1 MCKLFKYCFSH
12 FLYAAM
18 TQLDEANKGVSTW
31 SSIRYL
37 GYLSSLSSLVAICL
51 GIYVQWEKTA
61 DTIILVIFILGL
73 FVLGIACI
81 LHYYFGMES
90 VSLFLL
96 HLWFGFLLGLL
107 CFISVPSKELD
118 IKEQVANCMLIASMV
133 IRILWALVERMCGYT
148 RHQPAF
154 LTSRE
159 ALELT
164 GFAVASTTLVGHKS
178 ISLVVL
184 TLALAAVIVDL
195 RMKSFLAFLNLIC
208 FSGIAAFFFQETLG
222 MFTNPF
228 ALSCF
233 FSRLVC
239 DPFLDIYFSGLSV
252 TERWSPLLS
261 RRGLWRRLTLLPLIV
276 VEVTFLVVAALKM
289 RDLDRW
295 YLLIPGL
302 SASTIFWIIC
312 HLVFLVTLWGFHSK
326 LSDCQRM
333 CMAHTSE
340 AGELDRVMASKG
352 MRHFCLISKRLV
364 LFSLMSTII
373 IGALGWQQS
382 NSLFIALF
390 LLVLP
395 LESLAHGL
403 FQELGNSLGGTCVGY
418 AVVIPTNYCS
428 PDGQPTLLPPA
439 HVQELNLRSTGM
451 LNNVQRFFSH
461 HMIET
466 YGCDYS
472 TSGLSLEALQAKLR
486 IFMEAHTTDGPRHD
500 TYVLYYSGH
509 THRSGEWALAG
520 GDVLRLDEIVQFWRE
535 KNAGSCSRL
544 IIILDTDNSLPWVK
558 EVQKIEGLYV
568 AVQGAV
574 LSTDLRDLEVQDT
587 PQLGDFTC
595 QWVDFNCN
603 PDSIVRWSDRGRSVR
618 AAYGIS
624 RLWSDYKLH
633 LPTESD
639 VTRHWR
645 LYFPRLTYPV
655 VQLAHW
661 CGGLNLFWV
670 CGYCVRLLRRIKLTW
685 FPPAVLDTGQGFKL
699 VKS

>member
-1 MCKLFKYCFSH
+1 
-12 FLYAAM
+12 M
-18 TQLDEANKGVSTW
+18 TRLDEVNEGVNMW

-37 GYLSSLSSLVAICL
+37 GYLSSLNSLVAIYL
-51 GIYVQWEKTA
+51 AFYVQWEKSDA
-61 DTIILVIFILGL
+61 TIILVILILGL
-73 FVLGIACI
+73 FVLGIASI

-107 CFISVPSKELD
+107 CFINVPSKELNV
-118 IKEQVANCMLIASMV
+118 KEQVANYMLIASIV
-133 IRILWALVERMCGYT
+133 IRFLWALVGRMCGYT

-164 GFAVASTTLVGHKS
+164 GFIVARTTLVGDKS
-178 ISLVVL
+178 LSLVVL
-184 TLALAAVIVDL
+184 TLALGALIVDL
-195 RMKSFLAFLNLIC
+195 RMKSFLAVGNLVF
-208 FSGIAAFFFQETLG
+208 FSFVAAFFFQESLG
-222 MFTNPF
+222 VSTNPF

-239 DPFLDIYFSGLSV
+239 EPFLDIYFSGLSV
-252 TERWSPLLS
+252 TERWSPLLL
-261 RRGLWRRLTLLPLIV
+261 RRGLWRRLTLLPLV
-276 VEVTFLVVAALKM
+276 VIEVMFLVMASLKIT
-289 RDLDRW
+289 DLNQW

-302 SASTIFWIIC
+302 SGSAIFWIIC

-333 CMAHTSE
+333 CMMHTSE
-340 AGELDRVMASKG
+340 VGELDRIMASKG

-373 IGALGWQQS
+373 LGALGWQSS
-382 NSLFIALF
+382 NSLFITLF

-395 LESLAHGL
+395 IESLAHGL
-403 FQELGNSLGGTCVGY
+403 FHELGNSLGGTCVGY

-472 TSGLSLEALQAKLR
+472 TSGLSLEALRAKLR
-486 IFMEAHTTDGPRHD
+486 VFMEAHTADGPRHD

-520 GDVLRLDEIVQFWRE
+520 GDVLRLDEIVQLWRE
-535 KNAGSCSRL
+535 KNAGFCSRL

-558 EVQKIEGLYV
+558 EVQKIEGLHV

-574 LSTDLRDLEVQDT
+574 LSSPTDPEVQDV

-603 PDSIVRWSDRGRSVR
+603 PDSIVRWSERGRPVQ

-624 RLWSDYKLH
+624 RLWSDYTLH

-685 FPPAVLDTGQGFKL
+685 FPPAVLDMGQGFKL
-699 VKS
+699 VRS

>member
-1 MCKLFKYCFSH
+1 MLKYCLSH

-18 TQLDEANKGVSTW
+18 TQLNEANKGVSTW

-118 IKEQVANCMLIASMV
+118 IKEQVANCMLIGSMV

-164 GFAVASTTLVGHKS
+164 GFAVASTTLVGNKS

-195 RMKSFLAFLNLIC
+195 RMKSFLAFLNLTC
-208 FSGIAAFFFQETLG
+208 FSGIAAFFFEETLG

-239 DPFLDIYFSGLSV
+239 DPFLDVYFSGLSV

-261 RRGLWRRLTLLPLIV
+261 RRGLWRHLTLLPLVV
-276 VEVTFLVVAALKM
+276 VEVTFLVMAALKM

-302 SASTIFWIIC
+302 SAFIIFWIIC

-373 IGALGWQQS
+373 LGALGWQPS

-403 FQELGNSLGGTCVGY
+403 FHELGNSLGGTCVGY

-428 PDGQPTLLPPA
+428 PDGQPTLLPPV

-472 TSGLSLEALQAKLR
+472 TSGLSLETLQAKLR
-486 IFMEAHTTDGPRHD
+486 IFMEAHTADGPRHD

-520 GDVLRLDEIVQFWRE
+520 GDVLRLDEIVQLWRE

-574 LSTDLRDLEVQDT
+574 LSSPTDLEIQDT

-603 PDSIVRWSDRGRSVR
+603 PESIVRWSNRGRSIR

-633 LPTESD
+633 LPTDSD

-670 CGYCVRLLRRIKLTW
+670 CAYCVRLLRRIKLTW

>member
-1 MCKLFKYCFSH
+1 MCRLLKYCLSH
-12 FLYAAM
+12 LLYAAM
-18 TQLDEANKGVSTW
+18 TRLDEVNKGVNTW
-31 SSIRYL
+31 TSIRYL
-37 GYLSSLSSLVAICL
+37 GYLSGLNSLVAVCL
-51 GIYVQWEKTA
+51 GLYVQWEKTD

-73 FVLGIACI
+73 FVLGIASI
-81 LHYYFGMES
+81 LHYYFSMER

-107 CFISVPSKELD
+107 CFLNVPSKEED
-118 IKEQVANCMLIASMV
+118 VKEQVANYMLVASMV
-133 IRILWALVERMCGYT
+133 IRILWALVERMCGCT

-154 LTSRE
+154 LNSRE

-178 ISLVVL
+178 VSLSVL
-184 TLALAAVIVDL
+184 TLSLAAVIVNL
-195 RMKSFLAFLNLIC
+195 RMKSNLALQNLTF
-208 FSGIAAFFFQETLG
+208 FSGVTIFFFQKSLG
-222 MFTNPF
+222 VSTNPF

-239 DPFLDIYFSGLSV
+239 DPFMDVYFSGLSV
-252 TERWSPLLS
+252 TERWSPLLV
-261 RRGLWRRLTLLPLIV
+261 RKGFCRRLSLLPLV
-276 VEVTFLVVAALKM
+276 VMKVAFLIMAALKM

-302 SASTIFWIIC
+302 SVLIIFWIIC
-312 HLVFLVTLWGFHSK
+312 HLVFLVTLWDFHSK
-326 LSDCQRM
+326 LSDCQRL
-333 CMAHTSE
+333 CMGHISE

-364 LFSLMSTII
+364 DFSLGSTVIL
-373 IGALGWQQS
+373 GALAWQPS

-390 LLVLP
+390 LLVLS

-403 FQELGNSLGGTCVGY
+403 FHELGNSLGGTCMGY
-418 AVVIPTNYCS
+418 AVIIPTNYCS
-428 PDGQPTLLPPA
+428 PDDQPTLLPPA
-439 HVQELNLRSTGM
+439 HVQELHLRSTGI

-486 IFMEAHTTDGPRHD
+486 KFMDAHTADGPRHD
-500 TYVLYYSGH
+500 TYVLFYSGH
-509 THRSGEWALAG
+509 THRSGEWALSG
-520 GDVLRLDEIVQFWRE
+520 GDILRLDEIMQLWRE
-535 KNAGSCSRL
+535 KNAGFCSRL

-558 EVQKIEGLYV
+558 EVQNIEGLYI

-574 LSTDLRDLEVQDT
+574 LSSPTDLELQDA
-587 PQLGDFTC
+587 PQLGDFTS

-603 PDSIVRWSDRGRSVR
+603 PESAVRWSERGRTVR

-624 RLWSDYKLH
+624 RHWSDYKLH
-633 LPTESD
+633 LPSESD

-645 LYFPRLTYPV
+645 MYFPRLTYPM

-661 CGGLNLFWV
+661 CGGQNHFNL
-670 CGYCVRLLRRIKLTW
+670 CSYCVRLLWRIKLKW
-685 FPPAVLDTGQGFKL
+685 FPPSVLDTGQGFKL

>member
-1 MCKLFKYCFSH
+1 MCRLLKYSLSH
-12 FLYAAM
+12 LLYAAM
-18 TQLDEANKGVSTW
+18 TRLDEANKGVNMW
-31 SSIRYL
+31 SIRYL
-37 GYLSSLSSLVAICL
+37 GYLSSLSSLVAICW
-51 GIYVQWEKTA
+51 GFYVQWVKT
-61 DTIILVIFILGL
+61 DNTIILVIFILGL
-73 FVLGIACI
+73 FVLGIASI
-81 LHYYFGMES
+81 LHYYFGMER

-96 HLWFGFLLGLL
+96 HVWFGFLLGLL
-107 CFISVPSKELD
+107 CFLNIPSKEED
-118 IKEQVANCMLIASMV
+118 VKEQVANYMLVASVV
-133 IRILWALVERMCGYT
+133 IRILWALVERMCGCT
-148 RHQPAF
+148 QHQPAF
-154 LTSRE
+154 LKSRE

-164 GFAVASTTLVGHKS
+164 GFAMASTTLVGHKS
-178 ISLVVL
+178 ISLIAL
-184 TLALAAVIVDL
+184 TLSLAALIVDL
-195 RMKSFLAFLNLIC
+195 RMKSYLALPNLTC
-208 FSGIAAFFFQETLG
+208 FSVVAAFFFQESLG
-222 MFTNPF
+222 VSTNPF

-233 FSRLVC
+233 LSRLVC
-239 DPFLDIYFSGLSV
+239 DPFLDVYFSGLSV
-252 TERWSPLLS
+252 TERWSPLLV
-261 RRGLWRRLTLLPLIV
+261 RRGFWRHLSLLPLVV
-276 VEVTFLVVAALKM
+276 VEVAFLIMAALKM

-302 SASTIFWIIC
+302 SVFTIIWIIC

-326 LSDCQRM
+326 LSDCQRL
-333 CMAHTSE
+333 CMADMSE

-364 LFSLMSTII
+364 LFSLVSTII
-373 IGALGWQQS
+373 LGALAWQPF

-403 FQELGNSLGGTCVGY
+403 FHELGNSLGGTCVGY

-486 IFMEAHTTDGPRHD
+486 NFMEVHTTDGPRHD
-500 TYVLYYSGH
+500 TYMLFYSGH
-509 THRSGEWALAG
+509 THRSGEWALSG
-520 GDVLRLDEIVQFWRE
+520 GDILRLDKIVQLWRE
-535 KNAGSCSRL
+535 KNAGFCSRL
-544 IIILDTDNSLPWVK
+544 IIILDTENSLPWVK
-558 EVQKIEGLYV
+558 EVQNIEGLYV

-574 LSTDLRDLEVQDT
+574 LCSPTDLELQDT
-587 PQLGDFTC
+587 PQLGDFTS

-603 PDSIVRWSDRGRSVR
+603 PESIVRWSERGRTVR
-618 AAYGIS
+618 AFYGIS
-624 RLWSDYKLH
+624 RHWSDYKLH
-633 LPTESD
+633 LPTEKD
-639 VTRHWR
+639 VTRHWS

-670 CGYCVRLLRRIKLTW
+670 CGYCIRLLRRVKLTW

>member
-1 MCKLFKYCFSH
+1 MCKLLKYCLSH

-18 TQLDEANKGVSTW
+18 TQLDEANRGVSTW

-37 GYLSSLSSLVAICL
+37 GYLSSLTSLVAICL
-51 GIYVQWEKTA
+51 GIYVEWEKTA

-81 LHYYFGMES
+81 LHYYFGMKS

-107 CFISVPSKELD
+107 CFISVPSKEHD

-148 RHQPAF
+148 RHKPAF

-195 RMKSFLAFLNLIC
+195 RMKSFLAFLNLTC
-208 FSGIAAFFFQETLG
+208 FSWIAAFFFQETLG

-239 DPFLDIYFSGLSV
+239 DPFLDVYFSGLSV

-261 RRGLWRRLTLLPLIV
+261 RRGLWRRLTLLPLVV
-276 VEVTFLVVAALKM
+276 VEMMFLVVAALKM

-333 CMAHTSE
+333 CMAHMSE

-373 IGALGWQQS
+373 IGGLGWQES

-403 FQELGNSLGGTCVGY
+403 FHELGNSLGGTCVGY

-486 IFMEAHTTDGPRHD
+486 VFMEAHTTDGPRHD

-520 GDVLRLDEIVQFWRE
+520 GEVLRLDEIVQLWRE

-574 LSTDLRDLEVQDT
+574 LSTDLRDLEIQDT